1 MVAPRQQNTSRAVT
15 AQLIPVTVVGGY
27 LGAGKTTLVNHV
39 LRSSDERIAVIVN
52 DFGEISIDE
61 DLIVAADSDKLTLAN
76 GCICCTLADGFA
88 AALMQ
93 IRSAGTLPQRLL
105 IEASGVADPAQIAA
119 YGHTPGLRLDAVVV
133 LADAEQIRRQAN
145 DRWVA
150 DTVRRQ
156 LATADLLVLN
166 KIDLLPRDG
175 ERAGT
180 DSSTALSDW
189 LRTVAP
195 QAAVIGARRAAV
207 PLDVLFGT
215 RHPEAAGHAPS
226 DGSTDRAFIGRT
238 QVPPD
243 AAEQAQPGL
252 GPEPLPDA
260 LELFDSQTVELDA
273 PVAERVVTALLAEL
287 PESVVRLKGLVQVA
301 PNLSHGN
308 DDGADGPVEF
318 LIEAVGVRTS
328 MTPRQHDTSTSSP
341 RRAISIIAHKGALAP
356 TWLRER
362 LQL

>member
-1 MVAPRQQNTSRAVT
+1 MSTQT
-15 AQLIPVTVVGGY
+15 IPVTVVGGY

-133 LADAEQIRRQAN
+133 LADAEQIRRQAD

-166 KIDLLPRDG
+166 KIDLLRDNG
-175 ERAGT
+175 PAGA
-180 DSSTALSDW
+180 DNSTALGDW
-189 LRTVAP
+189 LRRMAP
-195 QAAVIGARRAAV
+195 QAAMIGARRAAV

-215 RHPEAAGHAPS
+215 SHPAAAEDPLPG
-226 DGSTDRAFIGRT
+226 DGTNDALAGRAHM
-238 QVPPD
+238 PPD
-243 AAEQAQPGL
+243 AAEQLRPDPG
-252 GPEPLPDA
+252 PDALPNA
-260 LELFDSQTVELDA
+260 LELFDSQTVDLEA
-273 PVAERVVTALLAEL
+273 PLAEEVVNALLAEL
-287 PESVVRLKGLVQVA
+287 PESVVRLKGLVQVIPGANSGGDRPGA
-301 PNLSHGN
+301 PS
-308 DDGADGPVEF
+308 DF
-318 LIEAVGVRTS
+318 LIEAVGARTS
-328 MTPRQHDTSTSSP
+328 MALRQPDTIAS
-341 RRAISIIAHKGALAP
+341 RARQAISIITHKGALP
-356 TWLRER
+356 PNWLRDR
-362 LQL
+362 LRTVSRRQSGCE